1 MNVKEIKEIV
11 EDKKLR
17 REEEVTKLIT
27 ENIKQVIEKLE
38 SNKIKQYEAI
48 FQIETIMR
56 EVREASQDVNEYW
69 RVLDTLEYID

>member
-27 ENIKQVIEKLE
+27 ENIRQVIEKLE

-56 EVREASQDVNEYW
+56 DVREANQDVNEYW